1 MPPTRAT
8 KQETVLE
15 HISSLLP
22 DANDLVVS
30 ISEIVVD
37 PQVDDQVLN
46 DSLAQCKEMH
56 ADLSTTLKDLKEFC
70 SDTDV
75 ARYEG
80 SLLQIQITFASL
92 ITSLTSS

>member
-37 PQVDDQVLN
+37 PQVDDQ
-46 DSLAQCKEMH
+46 KENP
-56 ADLSTTLKDLKEFC
+56 SW
-70 SDTDV
+70 S
-75 ARYEG
+75 
-80 SLLQIQITFASL
+80 
-92 ITSLTSS
+92 

>member
-46 DSLAQCKEMH
+46 DSLQGN
-56 ADLSTTLKDLKEFC
+56 
-70 SDTDV
+70 
-75 ARYEG
+75 ARRFIYDSQRSERI
-80 SLLQIQITFASL
+80 LF
-92 ITSLTSS
+92 

>member
-15 HISSLLP
+15 HISSLMP

-37 PQVDDQVLN
+37 PQVADQVLN
-46 DSLAQCKEMH
+46 DSLAECKEMH
-56 ADLSTTLKDLKEFC
+56 SDLSSTLKDLKEFC
-70 SDTDV
+70 SDDDR
-75 ARYEG
+75 ARFES
-80 SLLQIQITFASL
+80 SLLQMQITFA
-92 ITSLTSS
+92 